1 MGRPKTSARLS
12 VLIVFF
18 VNGAVFANW
27 APRIPEIQN
36 SLSIDVATLGLAL
49 AGVGVGGL
57 AAAPV
62 AAVLVH
68 RFGSRWAVLASGLL
82 LCGAFVLPAVAVSW
96 WTLLAALVLLGG
108 ADAVMDISMN
118 AQGVLVEER
127 AGRSLLSGF
136 HAAWSVGAVVGG
148 VTGSAA
154 AGARLPVAVHF
165 GFVAVVLVLALAAVG
180 RGLLGPDT
188 RPDESADGPTPRPA
202 VGRPIAALAMLG
214 AVVLLA
220 GLMEDFPQSWSAVY
234 MTTEQGAGPGAAG
247 LAFVAFSVA
256 MLVGRL
262 VGDRIVDRFG
272 PSSVLTGGAALVA
285 VAFAGIAG
293 LSVLAVDVPVLVI
306 AAFAVAGLGSS
317 PLFPIVFSLAG
328 RLPGVSSA
336 AAISTVSLI
345 SRAGFL
351 LAPLVVG
358 RVVEASGFGSVLAAI
373 AAAGVVVAVIGWLY
387 GRKFPVDSVQDCGSR

>member
-1 MGRPKTSARLS
+1 MTSARLS
-12 VLIVFF
+12 VLVVFF

-27 APRIPEIQN
+27 APRIPEIQR

-49 AGVGVGGL
+49 TGIGLGGL

-62 AAVLVH
+62 AAALVR
-68 RFGSRWAVLASGLL
+68 RFGSRWAILASGLS
-82 LCGAFVLPAVAVSW
+82 LCAAFVLPAVAVSW

-127 AGRSLLSGF
+127 AGKSLLSSF

-148 VTGSAA
+148 VTGAAA
-154 AGARLPVAVHF
+154 AGIRMPVVAHF
-165 GFVAVVLVLALAAVG
+165 ALIAVVLMLALAAVG
-180 RGLLGPDT
+180 RGLVGPESVARVDHEDRAPGPVLV
-188 RPDESADGPTPRPA
+188 RPT
-202 VGRPIAALAMLG
+202 AALALLG

-234 MTTEQGAGPGAAG
+234 MTTEEGAGPGAAG
-247 LAFVAFSVA
+247 MAFVAFSAA
-256 MLVGRL
+256 MLIGRL

-272 PSSVLTGGAALVA
+272 PSAVLTGGASLVA
-285 VAFAGIAG
+285 GAFLVILG
-293 LSVLAVDVPVLVI
+293 LSLLAADLPVLVI
-306 AAFAVAGLGSS
+306 GAFAVAGLGAS

-336 AAISTVSLI
+336 AAISIVSLV
-345 SRAGFL
+345 SRIGFL
-351 LAPLVVG
+351 VAPLVVG
-358 RVVEASGFGSVLAAI
+358 RVVDASGFGSVLGAI
-373 AAAGVVVAVIGWLY
+373 AAAGVVVAVIGWYY
-387 GRKFPVDSVQDCGSR
+387 GRRFPVDSAQERGSK

>member
-1 MGRPKTSARLS
+1 MTAARVS
-12 VLIVFF
+12 VLVVFF

-49 AGVGVGGL
+49 AGIGVGGL

-62 AAVLVH
+62 AAALIR
-68 RFGSRWAVLASGLL
+68 RFGSRWAILASGLL
-82 LCGAFVLPAVAVSW
+82 LCAAFVLPAVAVSW

-127 AGRSLLSGF
+127 LGKSVLSSF

-148 VTGSAA
+148 VTGAAA
-154 AGARLPVAVHF
+154 AGIRMPVAAHF
-165 GFVAVVLVLALAAVG
+165 GLVGAVLILVLAAVG
-180 RGLLGPDT
+180 RGLLGPERRASASDDDPDVRHVVV
-188 RPDESADGPTPRPA
+188 RPT
-202 VGRPIAALAMLG
+202 AALAMLG
-214 AVVLLA
+214 TVVLLA

-234 MTTEQGAGPGAAG
+234 MTTEEGAGPGSAG
-247 LAFVAFSVA
+247 IAFVAFSAA
-256 MLVGRL
+256 MLIGRL

-272 PSSVLTGGAALVA
+272 PSAVLTGGASLVA
-285 VAFAGIAG
+285 LGFLVILG
-293 LSVLAVDVPVLVI
+293 LSSLAADLPVLVI

-336 AAISTVSLI
+336 AAISIVSLI
-345 SRAGFL
+345 SRMGFL
-351 LAPLVVG
+351 LAPLAVG
-358 RVVEASGFGSVLAAI
+358 RVVDAAGFGSVLGAI
-373 AAAGVVVAVIGWLY
+373 AAAGVVVAVIGWFY
-387 GRKFPVDSVQDCGSR
+387 GRKFPVTTA

>member
-1 MGRPKTSARLS
+1 
-12 VLIVFF
+12 
-18 VNGAVFANW
+18 
-27 APRIPEIQN
+27 
-36 SLSIDVATLGLAL
+36 
-49 AGVGVGGL
+49 
-57 AAAPV
+57 
-62 AAVLVH
+62 
-68 RFGSRWAVLASGLL
+68 
-82 LCGAFVLPAVAVSW
+82 
-96 WTLLAALVLLGG
+96 
-108 ADAVMDISMN
+108 
-118 AQGVLVEER
+118 
-127 AGRSLLSGF
+127 
-136 HAAWSVGAVVGG
+136 
-148 VTGSAA
+148 
-154 AGARLPVAVHF
+154 
-165 GFVAVVLVLALAAVG
+165 
-180 RGLLGPDT
+180 
-188 RPDESADGPTPRPA
+188 
-202 VGRPIAALAMLG
+202 LG

-234 MTTEQGAGPGAAG
+234 MTAEQGAGPGAAG

>member
-1 MGRPKTSARLS
+1 MTSARLS
-12 VLIVFF
+12 VLVVFF

-27 APRIPEIQN
+27 APRIPEIQR

-49 AGVGVGGL
+49 TGIGLGGL

-62 AAVLVH
+62 AAAVVR
-68 RFGSRWAVLASGLL
+68 RFGSRWAILASGLS
-82 LCGAFVLPAVAVSW
+82 LCAAFVLPAVAVSW

-127 AGRSLLSGF
+127 LGKSVLSSF

-148 VTGSAA
+148 VTGAAA
-154 AGARLPVAVHF
+154 AGIRMPVAAHF
-165 GFVAVVLVLALAAVG
+165 GLVGAVLILVLAAVG
-180 RGLLGPDT
+180 RGLLGPEPLAPASDDDLDVRHVVV
-188 RPDESADGPTPRPA
+188 RPT
-202 VGRPIAALAMLG
+202 AALAMLG

-234 MTTEQGAGPGAAG
+234 MTTEEGAGPGSAG
-247 LAFVAFSVA
+247 IAFVAFSAA
-256 MLVGRL
+256 MLIGRL
-262 VGDRIVDRFG
+262 AGDRIVDRFG
-272 PSSVLTGGAALVA
+272 PSAVLTGGASLVA
-285 VAFAGIAG
+285 LGFLAILG
-293 LSVLAVDVPVLVI
+293 LSSLAADLPVLVI

-336 AAISTVSLI
+336 AAISIVSLI
-345 SRAGFL
+345 SRMGFL
-351 LAPLVVG
+351 LAPLAVG
-358 RVVEASGFGSVLAAI
+358 RVVDAAGFGSVLGAI
-373 AAAGVVVAVIGWLY
+373 AVAGSVVAVIGWYY
-387 GRKFPVDSVQDCGSR
+387 GRRFPVESAQGLGSR

>member
-1 MGRPKTSARLS
+1 MTAARVS
-12 VLIVFF
+12 VLVVFF

-49 AGVGVGGL
+49 TGIGVGGL

-62 AAVLVH
+62 AAAVIR
-68 RFGSRWAVLASGLL
+68 RFGSRWAILASGLL
-82 LCGAFVLPAVAVSW
+82 LCAAFVLPALAVSW

-127 AGRSLLSGF
+127 LGKSVLSSF

-148 VTGSAA
+148 VTGAAA
-154 AGARLPVAVHF
+154 AGIRMPVTAHF
-165 GFVAVVLVLALAAVG
+165 GVVGAVLILVLAAVG
-180 RGLLGPDT
+180 RGLLGPEPIAPASDEDRGVRQGVV
-188 RPDESADGPTPRPA
+188 RPT
-202 VGRPIAALAMLG
+202 AALAMLG

-234 MTTEQGAGPGAAG
+234 MTTEEGAGPGSAG
-247 LAFVAFSVA
+247 LAFVAFSAA
-256 MLVGRL
+256 MLIGRL

-272 PSSVLTGGAALVA
+272 PSAVLTGGASLVA
-285 VAFAGIAG
+285 LGFLVILG
-293 LSVLAVDVPVLVI
+293 LSSLTADLPVLVI

-336 AAISTVSLI
+336 AAISIVSLI
-345 SRAGFL
+345 SRMGFL
-351 LAPLVVG
+351 LAPLAVG
-358 RVVEASGFGSVLAAI
+358 RVVDASGFGSVLGAI
-373 AAAGVVVAVIGWLY
+373 AAAGVVVAVIGWFY
-387 GRKFPVDSVQDCGSR
+387 GRRFPAKSA